1 MINDLIDKVWKN
13 ERFQNSIRDIEIS
26 WISRELNLES
36 IKSLDVG
43 LVKKAMQAAAILACS
58 DNLEHRLAAYRLAT
72 SIYDLYQGDDVNFHK
87 PLRVILTRLE
97 NFPSLNTRADVSEV
111 GKDLPVSLITEEL
124 ISSKGREVI
133 LGDEKLLLTSFQYSL
148 WRLLLDEKKAAISAP
163 TSAGKSYVLQKFLK
177 HVCNADEVSVFYLV
191 PTRALI
197 AQVSADLSK
206 VFSELE
212 EESVDIVSVPP
223 DAEVELSKRAI
234 YVMTQE
240 RTQLLLNTHPR
251 LIPKVVVIDEAHSIS
266 DGSRGVLLQ
275 SVIDSLLRRNA
286 LAQILFASPMIKNLE
301 VFERLFKVDEID
313 CVVSEEP
320 AVAQNFVILEIDPE
334 EDGLVKVNPRGDG
347 RTDLGYIGD
356 IKIKSELATRA
367 DRLSYI
373 PAHVGKGSINIIY
386 ANGADE
392 AERVAIKLASI
403 LKGRKSNPK
412 REALA
417 ELAIESVHESYDMA
431 KCARKGVAFHY
442 GEVPALLR
450 KAVEGAVS
458 DGDIDFLV
466 CTSTLLQGVNLP
478 AKNIFLY
485 KPEKGSKKPLKST
498 DFWNLAGRAGRLLKE
513 FKGNIFLI
521 DYGVWKEQPLE
532 QSKKEIIIPAIER
545 IIKEN
550 PRELLSIIEGKRHT
564 KRRDSPDVESVFV
577 RLFSDYRS
585 GELLRT
591 FEGAGVVDPNYR
603 DQIESALQLANNQI
617 LLPDSV
623 LVHSPNISAHKQQ
636 ALFKRIESLI
646 DQGGDVNDLLPVHPL
661 KVGAYKSCVSVL
673 ALCHEYLLG
682 LDPESKLASFQAVIA
697 LKWMRG
703 VTLPQI
709 IDGQIERRPDVD
721 RRVLIRKVLE
731 VIEGDIRFQAVRLY
745 GCYISILKHVLELR
759 GWGELANHIVPIS
772 LFLEVGACDK
782 TTISLMS
789 LGLSR
794 VTAKQL
800 GLKSISKNLDVK
812 SARKWV
818 RNIDIK
824 KLGLS
829 QLVEREIV
837 ALNLA

>member
-1 MINDLIDKVWKN
+1 
-13 ERFQNSIRDIEIS
+13 
-26 WISRELNLES
+26 
-36 IKSLDVG
+36 
-43 LVKKAMQAAAILACS
+43 MQAAAILACS
-58 DNLEHRLAAYRLAT
+58 DNLEHRSTAYRLAT
-72 SIYDLYQGDDVNFHK
+72 SIYDLYQGEEINFHK

-97 NFPSLNTRADVSEV
+97 NFPSIKTKTDVSEV
-111 GKDLPVSLITEEL
+111 GKDLPISLVTEEL
-124 ISSKGREVI
+124 IASKSREVF
-133 LGDEKLLLTSFQYSL
+133 LEDESFLLTGFQYSL
-148 WRLLLDEKKAAISAP
+148 WRLLLDERKAAISAP
-163 TSAGKSYVLQKFLK
+163 TSAGKSYVLQKFLQ
-177 HVCNADEVSVFYLV
+177 HVCNADQVSVFYLV

-206 VFSELE
+206 IFSGLDED
-212 EESVDIVSVPP
+212 SIDIVSVPP
-223 DAEVELSKRAI
+223 DAEVELSKRAV

-240 RTQLLLNTHPR
+240 RTQLLLNTHPG

-286 LAQILFASPMIKNLE
+286 FAQILFASPMIKNLE
-301 VFERLFKVDEID
+301 IFERLFRVDEID

-320 AVAQNFVILEIDPE
+320 AVAQNFVVLEIDPE
-334 EDGLVKVNPRGDG
+334 EDGLIKVNPRGDG
-347 RTDLGYIGD
+347 RADLGYIGD

-373 PAHVGKGSINIIY
+373 PAYVGKGSINIIY

-392 AERVAIKLASI
+392 AERVAIKLANI
-403 LKGRKSNPK
+403 LRGRRSTPR

-417 ELAIESVHESYDMA
+417 ELAIETVHESYEMA
-431 KCARKGVAFHY
+431 TCAKKGVAFHY

-450 KAVEGAVS
+450 RAVESAVS

-485 KPEKGSKKPLKST
+485 RPEKGSNKPLKST

-521 DYGVWKEQPLE
+521 DYGLWKERPLE
-532 QSKKEIIIPAIER
+532 QSKKEIVVPAIER

-550 PRELLSIIEGKRHT
+550 PRELLNIIEGKRHT

-577 RLFSDYRS
+577 KLFSDHRS
-585 GELLRT
+585 GELQRT
-591 FEGAGVVDPNYR
+591 FEGAGIVDPNYR
-603 DQIESALQLANNQI
+603 EQIESALQLAASEI
-617 LLPDSV
+617 SLPDSV
-623 LVHSPNISAHKQQ
+623 LVQSPNISAHKQQ
-636 ALFKRIESLI
+636 ALFNRIQCLI
-646 DQGGDVNDLLPVHPL
+646 DQGADVNDLLPVHPL
-661 KVGAYKSCVSVL
+661 KVGAYTSCVNVL
-673 ALCHEYLLG
+673 GLCHEYLLG
-682 LDPESKLASFQAVIA
+682 LDSESKLASFQAVIA

-709 IDGQIERRPDVD
+709 IDGQIERKPNAD

-731 VIEGDIRFQAVRLY
+731 VIEKDIRFQAVRLY
-745 GCYISILKHVLELR
+745 GCYISIIKHILELR
-759 GWGELANHIVPIS
+759 GWRELANHVVPIS

-800 GLKSISKNLDVK
+800 GLKSISKSLDVR

-818 RNIDIK
+818 RSIDIK

-829 QLVEREIV
+829 ELVEREIV
-837 ALNLA
+837 ALNLV